1 VLGFIAFELDLAID
15 CCEAL
20 SEAHVKRSDSEEQT
34 DIEK

>member
-20 SEAHVKRSDSEEQT
+20 SGAHIERRDNEEQT
-34 DIEK
+34 DSEK